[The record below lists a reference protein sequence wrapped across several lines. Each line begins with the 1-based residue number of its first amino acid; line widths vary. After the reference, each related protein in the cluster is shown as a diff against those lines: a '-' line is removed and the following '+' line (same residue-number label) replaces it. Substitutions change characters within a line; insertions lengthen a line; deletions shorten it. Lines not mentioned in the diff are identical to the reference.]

1 MAKKNN
7 WVDEE
12 VRKIKYWQKK
22 LFDDF
27 GVEIPLLSCGSSEEL
42 KNQYMDLDA
51 ERAAKI
57 IDDMKVGD
65 KPLRTTN

>member
-12 VRKIKYWQKK
+12 VRKIKYWQKRI
-22 LFDDF
+22 FDDF

-42 KNQYMDLDA
+42 QSEYMRLDE
-51 ERAAKI
+51 ERTANI
-57 IDDMKVGD
+57 IDEMKVGD
-65 KPLRTTN
+65 KP

>member
-1 MAKKNN
+1 MAKKSN

-12 VRKIKYWQKK
+12 VRKIKYWQKR

-27 GVEIPLLSCGSSEEL
+27 GVEIPLLSCRSSEEL

-51 ERAAKI
+51 ARAAKI
-57 IDDMKVGD
+57 IDEMNNTEGE
-65 KPLRTTN
+65 

>member
-12 VRKIKYWQKK
+12 VRKIKYWQKRI
-22 LFDDF
+22 FDDF

-42 KNQYMDLDA
+42 QSEYMRLDE
-51 ERAAKI
+51 ERTANI
-57 IDDMKVGD
+57 IDKMKVGD
-65 KPLRTTN
+65 NP

>member
-12 VRKIKYWQKK
+12 VRKIKYWQKR

-42 KNQYMDLDA
+42 QSEYMRLDE
-51 ERAAKI
+51 ERTANI
-57 IDDMKVGD
+57 IDKMKVGD
-65 KPLRTTN
+65 KP

>member
-1 MAKKNN
+1 MKKNSYI
-7 WVDEE
+7 EKE
-12 VRKIKYWQKK
+12 IRKIKYWQKR

-27 GVEIPLLSCGSSEEL
+27 GVEIPLLSCRSSEEL

-57 IDDMKVGD
+57 IDEMNNVRGK
-65 KPLRTTN
+65 